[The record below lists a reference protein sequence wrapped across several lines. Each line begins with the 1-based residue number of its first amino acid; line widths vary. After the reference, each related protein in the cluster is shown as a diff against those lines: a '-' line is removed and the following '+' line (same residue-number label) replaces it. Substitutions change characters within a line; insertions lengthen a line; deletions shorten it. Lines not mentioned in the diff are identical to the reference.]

1 MKIKDNIATLCLAIL
16 TVLCGAI
23 LPYVPHVSA
32 ALVGSVMGA
41 LGTIHGLIQTYR
53 QPPATLKEPTDKP

>member
-1 MKIKDNIATLCLAIL
+1 MQIKDNKATLCLAIL

-41 LGTIHGLIQTYR
+41 LGTIHGLIKTYES
-53 QPPATLKEPTDKP
+53 PPAKLVDGPKP